1 VLSGRFDRTGS
12 ASVAGLAR
20 AGPVGRRVA
29 PLLDDALLFGP
40 LRLWQ
45 ARRRPRGHGWLGSP
59 VREQVYRELWAGAAH
74 ACGATLTDLGGSFY
88 ELARDGVV
96 VRVMGQM
103 TPLDDPVAMRL
114 AGDKGV
120 GLRLLAAAGVP
131 VPDSLAFSLWDL
143 SPAYEMLAS
152 GGRFVVKPA
161 EGTAG
166 GDGVTGGVRS
176 REDLQR
182 AAVRA
187 GLFGEQLLLERQVE
201 GLVHRL
207 LVLDGQLLDVVVDR
221 PAHLVGD
228 GRSTVQELLDD
239 ENDKRVAARGQ
250 AGLELLALDLDLLLA
265 LRDSGVTL
273 ASVPPAGVEV
283 RVRTVTNDRRPV
295 DSRSCTSVVDD
306 DVVRQAVAA
315 VSTFGLRL
323 AGVDVVAQRIDKPL
337 HATDGVV
344 LEVNA
349 APGLHRHYQ
358 VANPLQATRVA
369 DVLLEL
375 LLTEAAVSASRPSR
389 GAGAR
394 PPQRPAVPHLRTAAG
409 SSRR

>member
-1 VLSGRFDRTGS
+1 
-12 ASVAGLAR
+12 VA
-20 AGPVGRRVA
+20 
-29 PLLDDALLFGP
+29 
-40 LRLWQ
+40 
-45 ARRRPRGHGWLGSP
+45 
-59 VREQVYRELWAGAAH
+59 
-74 ACGATLTDLGGSFY
+74 
-88 ELARDGVV
+88 

-120 GLRLLAAAGVP
+120 GLRLLAQAGVP
-131 VPDSLAFSLWDL
+131 VPDSLPFSLWDL
-143 SPAYEMLAS
+143 GPAYAMLAS